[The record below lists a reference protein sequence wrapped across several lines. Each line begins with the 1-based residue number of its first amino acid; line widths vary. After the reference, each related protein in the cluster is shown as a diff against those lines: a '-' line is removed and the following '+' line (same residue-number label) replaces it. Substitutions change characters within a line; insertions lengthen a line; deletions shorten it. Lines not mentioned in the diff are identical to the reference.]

1 MELKVAKQTSVDED
15 LDNTLSYQEKFKSTD
30 HIFSSSVR
38 KLPDFV
44 SDCIVVLDTNVLLIP
59 YTLRNED
66 VAEIEK
72 VYQTLKQKKQLILP
86 KHVARE
92 FAANKDKKLSELYKT
107 VCDRNVTVLKLP
119 DAAILKDTQEFK
131 ELEKERRR
139 LEKASETY
147 NSAVRKLAKNI
158 KDWSWNDPVV
168 QMYSKFFSSENI
180 IHHEK
185 NDEYVK
191 SELERRNKH
200 KIAPGFKDAGKDSN
214 AAGDLI
220 IWLTILHIGA
230 TYQKDLIFVSE
241 DRKPDWWNQSNG
253 SAFSPKF
260 ELIMEYKKASSGK
273 ELSLLIFS
281 EFLEAFN
288 VSDQVVEDIKKSEEQ
303 YRIKRIERA
312 NLIRRPSSLV
322 FRELELSGKDIYHCE
337 MCGFE
342 SLGERNILEI
352 HHIEPLSKGGKDSAS
367 NIAILC
373 PNCHRS
379 IHSRI
384 YNST

>member
-1 MELKVAKQTSVDED
+1 MAKQTSVDED
-15 LDNTLSYQEKFKSTD
+15 LDSSLSYQEKFESTD
-30 HIFSSSVR
+30 HIFSSSIR
-38 KLPDFV
+38 KLSDYV

-72 VYQTLKQKKQLILP
+72 VYQTLSQKKQLFLP

-92 FAANKDKKLSELYKT
+92 FAANKDKKLAELYKT

-119 DAAILKDTQEFK
+119 DAAILKDTPEFK
-131 ELEKERRR
+131 ELERERRK

-147 NSAVRKLAKNI
+147 NGAVKKLAKNI
-158 KDWSWNDPVV
+158 KEWSWNDPVV
-168 QMYSKFFSSENI
+168 QMYSKFFNSENI
-180 IHHEK
+180 VHHEK
-185 NDEYVK
+185 NDNYVK

-200 KIAPGFKDAGKDSN
+200 KIAPGYKDSGKDSN

-220 IWLTILHIGA
+220 VWLTILNIGENH
-230 TYQKDLIFVSE
+230 KKNLIFVSE

-253 SAFSPKF
+253 AAFSPKF
-260 ELIMEYKKASSGK
+260 ELITEYKRASSGK

-288 VSDQVVEDIKKSEEQ
+288 VSEQVVEDIKKSEEEF
-303 YRIKRIERA
+303 RIKRIER
-312 NLIRRPSSLV
+312 NKLNRRPRSLIL
-322 FRELELSGKDIYHCE
+322 RELERSGKDIYHCQV
-337 MCGFE
+337 CGFE
-342 SLGERNILEI
+342 SGENNILEI
-352 HHIEPLSKGGKDSAS
+352 HHIEPLSQGGDDNVS

-379 IHSRI
+379 MHSRI
-384 YNST
+384 